1 MISNKNI
8 RRQRDELNDVEAD
21 EDEDGADEVGLQ
33 HLVALLTVPL
43 LRGVPY
49 FLARSAAITSRSGK
63 NYGTPYM
70 SRYITSNKRWERLLP
85 WRRH

>member
-1 MISNKNI
+1 MIIISNKNI

-43 LRGVPY
+43 LRGVP
-49 FLARSAAITSRSGK
+49 
-63 NYGTPYM
+63 
-70 SRYITSNKRWERLLP
+70 
-85 WRRH
+85 